1 MACEKYSIMQN
12 KKIIDII
19 KKDAEEILTLATNFA
34 KYHETKIP
42 PIYIELTLS
51 KVKNLYTE
59 LQLLN
64 KENDMFDDIVP
75 IEKDQTEV
83 NHDFPGPNTNDKKF
97 LIKGE
102 ESHASDITGSHTIKQ
117 RGRQHEESVSD
128 GQIPSLSAYDV
139 ILKKREEHIL
149 STQLKCD
156 NIQNIKDAIDLN
168 KKIWFIK
175 ELFVGNIDFYNKTLE
190 LLNNFD
196 YLEEALDYVD
206 ENFDW
211 DYDNKTVRDFMEFI
225 YRKFI

>member
-1 MACEKYSIMQN
+1 MQN

-19 KKDAEEILTLATNFA
+19 KKDAEEILTLANNFA

-59 LQLLN
+59 LQMLN
-64 KENDMFDDIVP
+64 KENEMFDDIVP
-75 IEKDQTEV
+75 IEKDHREV
-83 NHDFPGPNTNDKKF
+83 HTDVFESDIEKKE
-97 LIKGE
+97 LLAKGE
-102 ESHASDITGSHTIKQ
+102 EAHASDMKSSQTIDQRVKQ
-117 RGRQHEESVSD
+117 HGDAISD
-128 GQIPSLSAYDV
+128 DQIPSLSAYDV

-149 STQLKCD
+149 STQLKYD
-156 NIQNIKDAIDLN
+156 SIQNIKDAIDLN

-175 ELFVGNIDFYNKTLE
+175 ELFHGNIDFYNKTLE

-211 DYDNKTVRDFMEFI
+211 DYDNKTVRDFMEFV